1 MSVSLERHGAC
12 MPIKSENCEACLSI
26 FLYQSQSTYTQLQ
39 QPDVTD
45 VRGTE
50 LAKFCVRTNSSQ
62 RRWRSE
68 TRCNKETLFW
78 FLRVSLKSY
87 FIVSFYSV
95 HDLSNLYAVFEFQV
109 GHIEKFWWV
118 FSFFR
123 SSAETPQNFS
133 MKVACSLL
141 CIVYNK
147 RPFYRGPLQP
157 ISLLFSDCNENW
169 ECNYNSYIL

>member
-78 FLRVSLKSY
+78 FLSLTK
-87 FIVSFYSV
+87 ILLYSV
-95 HDLSNLYAVFEFQV
+95 LLLCAWFV
-109 GHIEKFWWV
+109 KFVCSVWV
-118 FSFFR
+118 SSGSHWKVLVVLFFFR